1 MKYPASHTAT
11 PAFAE
16 MLATTQAGFSDGT
29 WAPSRPL
36 PFYGSPLRRL
46 RLAWAVFTGRADA
59 LFWVRQ

>member
-16 MLATTQAGFSDGT
+16 MLATNQAGFEDG
-29 WAPSRPL
+29 WAPARPL
-36 PFYGSPLRRL
+36 PYFGGTLRRL